1 VLPAFGKVSP
11 DRKIAVAAGTR
22 NINRTGKI
30 GRTVLAIL
38 VAVAVAAFVGFG
50 ARYLRAPSPAD
61 VERGMQAA
69 KDMPLVGLVVAENPA
84 LEERLRAAIVEELRN
99 PGQTPSPGAAFG
111 VELRQRY
118 IVPSLLASDDDSALK
133 AVAGMEQLAKHLQ
146 MKDPILC
153 KEFGLVGLQN
163 ADKLDGDGK
172 VLLEQALAL
181 QEAAYRNGKG
191 KPAKPALTTAEVAGT
206 LTDADYGEKD
216 LAQLNTVMTLSPA
229 DACAAIIKL
238 YAAASALPPPRNGT
252 LARWLLTVGQ

>member
-1 VLPAFGKVSP
+1 M
-11 DRKIAVAAGTR
+11 
-22 NINRTGKI
+22 GKI

-38 VAVAVAAFVGFG
+38 VAVAVAALVGFG
-50 ARYLRAPSPAD
+50 ARYLRAPSQAD

-69 KDMPLVGLVVAENPA
+69 KDIPLVGLVVAENPA
-84 LEERLRAAIVEELRN
+84 LKERLRAAIVEELRN

-133 AVAGMEQLAKHLQ
+133 AVGGMEVLAKHLQ
-146 MKDPILC
+146 AKDPILC

-172 VLLEQALAL
+172 ILLKQALAL

-191 KPAKPALTTAEVAGT
+191 KPARPALKTAEVAGT
-206 LTDADYGEKD
+206 LTDAGYSEKD
-216 LAQLNTVMTLSPA
+216 LAQLNTIMTLSPA

-238 YAAASALPPPRNGT
+238 YSAASALPAPRNGA